1 MLLANTIS
9 SGYILHKNSASAQA
23 FYRLIIYHCRFSW
36 IKKIR
41 ERTQPVFPG
50 TQAQYTLHQRTALHS
65 GGVHSDSSV
74 LGEFL
79 DPIMA
84 LSRPECQTT
93 WDHPYPA
100 LKRTARSPRIVWEW
114 LGSLHREKRMYCG
127 LIHGSLASA
136 FCPPL
141 CAISPS
147 RSSPFWRN
155 LWRKNQA
162 LVKMIG
168 LVHKQNKMK
177 SELAWCMPNM
187 ISDPPTKFPSI
198 NNCRNVGP
206 VVEFFCFSLWA
217 RDVPESLYHGEGHL
231 Q

>member
-127 LIHGSLASA
+127 LIHGSLAST
-136 FCPPL
+136 FLSTSL
-141 CAISPS
+141 CHINYHQADDRP
-147 RSSPFWRN
+147 PFWRN

-162 LVKMIG
+162 LVKIIG
-168 LVHKQNKMK
+168 LMHNQNKME
-177 SELAWCMPNM
+177 SELAWCMLNM
-187 ISDPPTKFPSI
+187 MLDPPTNFPSI
-198 NNCRNVGP
+198 NNCGNVGQ
-206 VVEFFCFSLWA
+206 LLH
-217 RDVPESLYHGEGHL
+217 RKIK
-231 Q
+231 